1 MPRPGDSRP
10 ATLQVRLRDVLW
22 DALYAPLS
30 RLVDFS
36 AGILNR
42 VQFLTIR
49 AYLTLVFSALVG
61 LLMVLA
67 VWQ

>member
-1 MPRPGDSRP
+1 MPPPGDLGP
-10 ATLQVRLRDVLW
+10 AVLHVTLRDVLW
-22 DALYAPLS
+22 DALYVPLA
-30 RLVDFS
+30 RVVDFC

-42 VQFLTIR
+42 MQFLTIR
-49 AYLTLVFSALVG
+49 AYLTLVFSALVL